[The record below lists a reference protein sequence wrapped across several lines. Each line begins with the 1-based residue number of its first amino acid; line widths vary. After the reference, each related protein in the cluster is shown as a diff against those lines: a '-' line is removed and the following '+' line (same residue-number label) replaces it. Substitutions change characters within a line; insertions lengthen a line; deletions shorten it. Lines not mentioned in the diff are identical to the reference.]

1 MITAAGRARPATAV
15 PAWFLL
21 PGLGAFLASAIT
33 YVQYQRYFPAGGL
46 DLDIYRQAV
55 QAFRAGRPVY
65 DATFAL
71 GLPYTYPPVTL
82 SLLTPL
88 ASLDAAEALH
98 VLTVLTIG
106 AVFLTVWFATGLMGY
121 RGPPGR
127 AGVAGAVTALA
138 LWLEPV
144 SSNLSLGQV
153 NAFLMLLVVADLAA
167 PDRIWVK
174 GAGVGV
180 AAACK
185 LVPGIFVV
193 YLVLTRRLRAAAVA
207 AAAFAVMTLAG
218 G

>member
-1 MITAAGRARPATAV
+1 MITAAGRARPATVV

-21 PGLGAFLASAIT
+21 PGLGALLASVVA
-33 YVQYQRYFPAGGL
+33 YVQYRRYVPAVRL
-46 DLDIYRQAV
+46 DLDIYREAV

-65 DATFAL
+65 DLTFAL

-88 ASLDAAEALH
+88 GTLEAAVALH
-98 VLTVLTIG
+98 VMTALSIASV
-106 AVFLTVWFATGLMGY
+106 ALTVWFATGLMGY
-121 RGPPGR
+121 RGGAGR
-127 AGVAGAVTALA
+127 IGVAGAVTGLA

-167 PDRIWVK
+167 PDRMWLK

-180 AAACK
+180 AT
-185 LVPGIFVV
+185 VS
-193 YLVLTRRLRAAAVA
+193 
-207 AAAFAVMTLAG
+207 
-218 G
+218 